1 VAQAQARASASSDQ
15 LHRLHGSA
23 AADGHRRARQ
33 QEGEDN
39 LLQEVKQ
46 GEGEREE
53 LWKEDLANGL
63 AFECVSYFDM
73 YR

>member
-1 VAQAQARASASSDQ
+1 VLVATSSTGSTEARQQTAI
-15 LHRLHGSA
+15 G
-23 AADGHRRARQ
+23 ARQ

>member
-1 VAQAQARASASSDQ
+1 VLVATSSTGSTEARQQTDSI
-15 LHRLHGSA
+15 G
-23 AADGHRRARQ
+23 ARQ

-53 LWKEDLANGL
+53 LWKKDLANGL
-63 AFECVSYFDM
+63 AFECVVLF
-73 YR
+73 